1 MHFTEGGTA
10 LKNSIAKTLT
20 HGEQVRFY
28 FVDNTQLLQEIF
40 ELNNKIPLSLKLLL
54 GKTVSVMS
62 ILSGTLKGNQRM
74 SLQITLSNPKY
85 KIFAEAEANGNVRGY
100 LNERLLTAPGLEEQ
114 SMEDLIGSTAMI
126 SVIKGSDMSQ
136 FTSITDMPNQNI
148 VDDIANYFVQSD
160 QTPTYLHSTIQFDD
174 QASLLSS
181 HALFAQLLP
190 GAPPQLLSEVK
201 NAIKTNPEIFSKL
214 KAEEASDNEEEL
226 RRMFGSAKVI
236 GYSSSQF
243 FCGCTKEM
251 FYGMLYSLSEEEI
264 KRSIEED
271 EDIEAFCH
279 ICGKIYTFQQK
290 EIEHLL

>member
-1 MHFTEGGTA
+1 M
-10 LKNSIAKTLT
+10 KNSIAKTLT

>member
-1 MHFTEGGTA
+1 M
-10 LKNSIAKTLT
+10 KNSIAKTLT

-279 ICGKIYTFQQK
+279 ICGKTYTLQQK

>member
-1 MHFTEGGTA
+1 M
-10 LKNSIAKTLT
+10 KNSITKTLT

-214 KAEEASDNEEEL
+214 KPEEASDNEEEL

-279 ICGKIYTFQQK
+279 ICGKTYTFQQK

>member
-1 MHFTEGGTA
+1 M
-10 LKNSIAKTLT
+10 KNSIAKTLT

-279 ICGKIYTFQQK
+279 ICGKTYTFQQK

>member
-1 MHFTEGGTA
+1 M
-10 LKNSIAKTLT
+10 KNSIAKTLT

-28 FVDNTQLLQEIF
+28 FVDNTQLLHEIF

-100 LNERLLTAPGLEEQ
+100 LNESLLTAPGLEEQ

-279 ICGKIYTFQQK
+279 ICGKTYTFQQK